1 MIYRMIVLN
10 VLCVAVLATGSGL
23 RADSLFQQQDGA
35 SLYDYV
41 RAKEV
46 GDVVTVFIVEEAS
59 ARQES
64 STRLKKD
71 ANVSVGL
78 GTGHFS
84 GSASMPVQQW
94 GIGSNKYHNGTGSSR
109 RSGQFI
115 ATVTAKVERKMPNG
129 HLLIR
134 GVRNIQIDDELQIIE
149 VCGEIRPE
157 DIRRDNS
164 IMSGDIADAQIR
176 YKGHG
181 AMTENSKVGIVT
193 RLLGWLWIF

>member
-1 MIYRMIVLN
+1 MIYKTFVLS
-10 VLCVAVLATGSGL
+10 VLCVALLAAGSDL
-23 RADSLFQQQDGA
+23 RADSLFPQQAGT

-46 GDVVTVFIVEEAS
+46 GDVVTVFIVEQAK
-59 ARQES
+59 AQQES

-71 ANVSVGL
+71 ANISMGL
-78 GTGHFS
+78 GTGRFS
-84 GSASMPVQQW
+84 GSASLPVQQW

-109 RSGQFI
+109 RSGEFI

-129 HLLIR
+129 HLVIR
-134 GVRNIQIDDELQIIE
+134 GIRNIQIDDELQIIE
-149 VCGEIRPE
+149 IYGEIRPE